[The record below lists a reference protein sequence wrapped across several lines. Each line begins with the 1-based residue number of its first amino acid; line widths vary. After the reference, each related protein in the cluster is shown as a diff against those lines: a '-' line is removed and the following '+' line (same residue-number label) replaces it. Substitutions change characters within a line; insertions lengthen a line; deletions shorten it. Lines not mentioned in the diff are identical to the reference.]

1 MVEYTTQAS
10 WVLIATSVFSML
22 YELYRATLMAGVSKI
37 DTMRSWLLALPV
49 YAIAIGIAV
58 LVRTGWL
65 WTVWLALILS
75 VALIGVSIFYY
86 GPVALP
92 PRKPGLIDHFED
104 RVYTGLLFVAAAL
117 LIYHL
122 TGTTLVA

>member
-10 WVLIATSVFSML
+10 WVLIAASIFSIL
-22 YELYRATLMAGVSKI
+22 YELYRATLKAGVSRF
-37 DTMRSWLLALPV
+37 DSMRSWLLALPV
-49 YAIAIGIAV
+49 YAVAIGIAV

-65 WTVWLALILS
+65 WTVWLTLVLS
-75 VALIGVSIFYY
+75 VTLIGVSIFYY

-92 PRKPGLIDHFED
+92 PRRPGVIDHFED

-122 TGTTLVA
+122 FGTKLSP

>member
-10 WVLIATSVFSML
+10 WVLIATFILSIL
-22 YELYRATLMAGVSKI
+22 YELYRATLKAGVSRI
-37 DTMRSWLLALPV
+37 DSMRSWLLALPV
-49 YAIAIGIAV
+49 YALAIVISV

-86 GPVALP
+86 GPVVLLS
-92 PRKPGLIDHFED
+92 RKPGLVDHFED
-104 RVYTGLLFVAAAL
+104 RVYTGLLFMAAAL
-117 LIYHL
+117 LLYHL
-122 TGTTLVA
+122 MGTTLVA